1 MKKQLL
7 HLLIAATLALSAAAA
22 SAVPTALAPTLE
34 QSQAAHLSAEVVS
47 RFHYR
52 AQPLDAA
59 MSDKIFT
66 RYLKSLDPEKFFFT
80 QADIDVMSKQR
91 STLGKAILGENL
103 SAPFAIFNLY
113 AQRVSERF
121 TFARSMTKEKF
132 DFSSRESFMVD
143 REKEAWPASVDEL
156 HTLWRKQVKND
167 WLRLKLAGVAAPQ
180 IAQTL
185 NKRYDSALQEVTRVT
200 PEEAFETF
208 MNAYTMAIDPHTNYM
223 GPRATQE
230 FDIAMSLSLE
240 GIGATM
246 SQKGGYNTIREMVP
260 GGPAIRS
267 GKLRVGDR
275 IVGVGQGADG
285 PVVDV
290 EGWRLNETIGLIRG
304 PADSTVLLDVLPAGA
319 LPDAG
324 RRRVAIVRKKID
336 LAEAAAKKT
345 MINVPD
351 GSATKQ
357 IGVITLPTFYRDFEA
372 EQSGEKDFR
381 SVTRD
386 VAVLLAELKA
396 AKADGVVI
404 DLRNNGGGSL
414 TEAIGLTGLFTGKG
428 PVLQQRDARGKII
441 VDSHAGAAAV
451 WDGPVGVLI
460 NRGSASASEIFAAA
474 IQDYGRGTVIGER
487 SFGKG
492 TVQSTINLD
501 QLVKQSKP
509 EFGELKMTTAQFF
522 RINGG
527 TTQLRGVKPDI
538 TFPTDLDADDRGES
552 GFDNALPW
560 TQIKPATYAASGALK
575 PVIPVLMK
583 RSEARIKANQEFTN
597 IEGDMTRFMQKKKAN
612 VISLNEADRRKERDD
627 QLTRLTARL
636 TSARPGMT
644 RAESA
649 RAMLDDGLDSN
660 ERDLGVELAAGL
672 AQKEAKDVFLQ
683 EAARIVSDQAGL
695 LKTNTEAAIAAKA
708 AGKQLQTKP
717 VAEAMT
723 PG

>member
-246 SQKGGYNTIREMVP
+246 SQKGGYNTIREMW
-260 GGPAIRS
+260 S
-267 GKLRVGDR
+267 
-275 IVGVGQGADG
+275 
-285 PVVDV
+285 
-290 EGWRLNETIGLIRG
+290 
-304 PADSTVLLDVLPAGA
+304 PADRPSVPASCASVTASSASARVPMARWSMSKDGGSMKPSA
-319 LPDAG
+319 SFAG
-324 RRRVAIVRKKID
+324 RRIRPCCSMCCRP
-336 LAEAAAKKT
+336 
-345 MINVPD
+345 VPCRMP
-351 GSATKQ
+351 A
-357 IGVITLPTFYRDFEA
+357 
-372 EQSGEKDFR
+372 
-381 SVTRD
+381 
-386 VAVLLAELKA
+386 VAV
-396 AKADGVVI
+396 
-404 DLRNNGGGSL
+404 S
-414 TEAIGLTGLFTGKG
+414 
-428 PVLQQRDARGKII
+428 PSCARKSI
-441 VDSHAGAAAV
+441 
-451 WDGPVGVLI
+451 W
-460 NRGSASASEIFAAA
+460 R
-474 IQDYGRGTVIGER
+474 
-487 SFGKG
+487 
-492 TVQSTINLD
+492 
-501 QLVKQSKP
+501 KP
-509 EFGELKMTTAQFF
+509 
-522 RINGG
+522 
-527 TTQLRGVKPDI
+527 
-538 TFPTDLDADDRGES
+538 
-552 GFDNALPW
+552 LP
-560 TQIKPATYAASGALK
+560 
-575 PVIPVLMK
+575 
-583 RSEARIKANQEFTN
+583 
-597 IEGDMTRFMQKKKAN
+597 
-612 VISLNEADRRKERDD
+612 RR
-627 QLTRLTARL
+627 
-636 TSARPGMT
+636 P
-644 RAESA
+644 
-649 RAMLDDGLDSN
+649 
-660 ERDLGVELAAGL
+660 
-672 AQKEAKDVFLQ
+672 
-683 EAARIVSDQAGL
+683 
-695 LKTNTEAAIAAKA
+695 
-708 AGKQLQTKP
+708 
-717 VAEAMT
+717 
-723 PG
+723 